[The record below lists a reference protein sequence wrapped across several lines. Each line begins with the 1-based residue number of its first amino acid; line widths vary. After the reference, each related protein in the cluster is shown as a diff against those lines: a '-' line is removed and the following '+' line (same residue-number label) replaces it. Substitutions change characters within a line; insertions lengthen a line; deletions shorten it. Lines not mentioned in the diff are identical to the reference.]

1 MVNQIIK
8 EKIQQAEEILKE
20 KDIDMWLTFVR
31 ESSTI
36 HDPILDMILG
46 INLTWQSAIIINK
59 DGDNTVIVGS
69 LEKENVNRLGLYKN
83 IEGYVQSVREV
94 LQDYLK
100 EKKS

>member
-1 MVNQIIK
+1 MENQIIK
-8 EKIQQAEEILKE
+8 EKIQQAVEILKE
-20 KDIDMWLTFVR
+20 KDIDMWITFVR

-46 INLTWQSAIIINK
+46 INLTWQSAVIINK

-83 IEGYVQSVREV
+83 IEGYVQ
-94 LQDYLK
+94 
-100 EKKS
+100 